1 MEAAGTADGVDDG
14 AGTASAIIAVREFD
28 YARPRIVEL
37 LCGLRGNSK
46 PVASGAAVLLP
57 VS

>member
-1 MEAAGTADGVDDG
+1 VEAAGTADGGDDG
-14 AGTASAIIAVREFD
+14 AGIASAIIAVREFN
-28 YARPRIVEL
+28 YARPRMVEM